1 MKEKMMSNVN
11 EELKEFDAYDVYHEG
26 EYIGRVNVRQKEK
39 RQFIYLRAKQLYPLR
54 VNKLREEDLEYRYMG
69 HHCKLNP
76 FTDVDEYRKFIVKKE
91 AAIELR
97 KRVPVGN
104 CKSLNELAQ
113 NRYLDKREVKAAHEL
128 AKAVEVKEVGF
139 DIKRPRLTPL
149 ICISRDYTV
158 TKYSAMNDFIKENH
172 CGNQKI
178 YRTCTSNILRF
189 LRDLNKVRFTA
200 TKQGIVM
207 PGGNDFW
214 EYCYYL
220 IMTQGFDKT
229 SSMMK
234 KISGTILLNKD
245 LSEYYLCKSTNEAA
259 MLLDTT
265 VQSVRSSVSL
275 NRKRISDDKP
285 LTSLKDFY
293 IIDDYTGWKE
303 DLSQFRKLLKLKTT
317 GKIVRLKK
325 TSNLKTQEL

>member
-11 EELKEFDAYDVYHEG
+11 EELKEFDAYDVYHEWN
-26 EYIGRVNVRQKEK
+26 YIGRVNVRPKEK

-69 HHCKLNP
+69 HHSMRDP
-76 FTDVDEYRKFIVKKE
+76 FTDVEEYRKIIAQKE

-113 NRYLDKREVKAAHEL
+113 NRYLDKREVQAAHEL

-139 DIKRPRLTPL
+139 DIKRLRLTPL

-158 TKYSAMNDFIKENH
+158 TKYAAIADYIRENH
-172 CGNQKI
+172 CDHRRI

-189 LRDLNKVRFTA
+189 LQDLNKARFTA

-207 PGGNDFW
+207 PGTNDFW

-220 IMTQGFDKT
+220 IMTQGYEKM

-234 KISGTILLNKD
+234 KFSGIILLNKD
-245 LSEYYLCKSTNEAA
+245 LSEYYLCKSTNDAA

-265 VQSVRSSVSL
+265 VQSVRSTVSL
-275 NRKRISDDKP
+275 NRKRISEDKP

-303 DLSQFRKLLKLKTT
+303 DLPQFRKLLKLKTT

>member
-1 MKEKMMSNVN
+1 MKEKMMSNVI

-26 EYIGRVNVRQKEK
+26 NYIGRVNVRPREK
-39 RQFIYLRAKQLYPLR
+39 KQFIYLRAKQLYPLR
-54 VNKLREEDLEYRYMG
+54 VNKLREEDFEYRYMG

-76 FTDVDEYRKFIVKKE
+76 FTDVDEYRKIIVKKE

-104 CKSLNELAQ
+104 CQSLNELAQ
-113 NRYLDKREVKAAHEL
+113 NRYLDKREVQAAHEL
-128 AKAVEVKEVGF
+128 TKAVEVKEVGF

-158 TKYSAMNDFIKENH
+158 TKYAAMNDFIKENH
-172 CGNQKI
+172 CGHKKI

-189 LRDLNKVRFTA
+189 LRDLNKARFTA

-207 PGGNDFW
+207 PGTNDFW

-265 VQSVRSSVSL
+265 VQSVRSTISL

-303 DLSQFRKLLKLKTT
+303 DLPQFRKLLKLKTT

>member
-26 EYIGRVNVRQKEK
+26 NYIGRVNVRPKEK

-69 HHCKLNP
+69 HHIKRNP
-76 FTDVDEYRKFIVKKE
+76 FTDIDEYRKIIVKKE

-104 CKSLNELAQ
+104 CQSLNELAQ
-113 NRYLDKREVKAAHEL
+113 NRYLDKREVQAAHEL
-128 AKAVEVKEVGF
+128 TKAVEVKEVGF

-149 ICISRDYTV
+149 ICIGRDYTV
-158 TKYSAMNDFIKENH
+158 TKYAAMNDFIKENH
-172 CGNQKI
+172 CGNKKI

-189 LRDLNKVRFTA
+189 LRDLNKARFTA

-207 PGGNDFW
+207 PGTNDFW

-229 SSMMK
+229 SCMMK

-265 VQSVRSSVSL
+265 VQSVRSTVSL
-275 NRKRISDDKP
+275 NRKRISDDKA